1 VEGTPK
7 RRSYRILLRSYKPFT
22 LCSTLVH
29 QKIKTNCKQKKTI
42 NMGNPATPV
51 MMVILLISPGA
62 PAEVAAI
69 LAMVAMLVNKEVAA
83 MARPVSMAAVAVL
96 LLANPR
102 RLVTLAAVAAVIANQ
117 GRLSMPTTAV
127 AQPVALAVL
136 LGVLANLERLVIA
149 LLANL
154 GRPMM
159 TLALAEAIVV
169 VVANPG
175 SLTMTS

>member
-1 VEGTPK
+1 
-7 RRSYRILLRSYKPFT
+7 
-22 LCSTLVH
+22 
-29 QKIKTNCKQKKTI
+29 
-42 NMGNPATPV
+42 MGNPATPV
-51 MMVILLISPGA
+51 TMVILLISPGA

-83 MARPVSMAAVAVL
+83 MMQAEVTARTKGTTTAAAMARPVSMAAVAV

-154 GRPMM
+154 GRPM